1 MLVIQAGFWSPQNDS
16 FFQRCPHPEACLKGS
31 SCAPGYSNNLCA
43 TCAATFFKRGVS
55 CERCPESAALNN
67 FFVFL
72 GFILIS
78 AVLFFLTR
86 QTLKAGSDNSAYKIL
101 AERLKKELGGDYAMI
116 YVVDKIHLR
125 GMVGEAGLLRIDDF
139 VEQCLLNEDIRTS
152 TSLV

>member
-31 SCAPGYSNNLCA
+31 SCALGYSNNLCA
-43 TCAATFFKRGVS
+43 TCATTFFKRGVS
-55 CERCPESAALNN
+55 CER
-67 FFVFL
+67 FVFL

-101 AERLKKELGGDYAMI
+101 AERLKKELI
-116 YVVDKIHLR
+116 TR
-125 GMVGEAGLLRIDDF
+125 
-139 VEQCLLNEDIRTS
+139 
-152 TSLV
+152 